1 MTLGSLIFF
10 SVLKSEI
17 YEPTLKT
24 QGSWPRKLIHPHA
37 VTANVLLWQTTHLS
51 NMFYAASAFAV
62 LSLVSGFS
70 QCPPDPCQGVV
81 KPARQQDLPPLD
93 GQWIAVSLS
102 LKNNKSRQAVHRS
115 DSFTLHY
122 KNATFLT
129 TKRQGT
135 RCIYQPYNAPLRG
148 VYFNDTLK
156 SRDYPEKFTKFTGT
170 IFSSSCT
177 DCLMMSFDIVSP
189 TYSVQTVT
197 LYSRGREVEQ
207 EQLLEFITLVSEITQ
222 TSFVGR
228 RRETLWSEWFLQLK
242 LELKMEP
249 GTEKL
254 RIFYFS

>member
-1 MTLGSLIFF
+1 MNDPGCHDTPGSLIFF

-17 YEPTLKT
+17 CEPTLKT

-93 GQWIAVSLS
+93 GQWIVVSLS
-102 LKNNKSRQAVHRS
+102 LKNNESRQAVNRS

-129 TKRQGT
+129 TKRQDMC
-135 RCIYQPYNAPLRG
+135 CIYQPYNAPLRG

-156 SRDYPEKFTKFTGT
+156 SRDYPAEFTKFTGT
-170 IFSSSCT
+170 IFNSWWAST
-177 DCLMMSFDIVSP
+177 
-189 TYSVQTVT
+189 
-197 LYSRGREVEQ
+197 
-207 EQLLEFITLVSEITQ
+207 
-222 TSFVGR
+222 
-228 RRETLWSEWFLQLK
+228 
-242 LELKMEP
+242 
-249 GTEKL
+249 
-254 RIFYFS
+254 